1 MKGSLDLKRVRV
13 TLLLISLLLGSTLA
27 NVETQLKILKVKTG
41 SNNGDGMDG
50 GFMRNKNW
58 GGGRFSFTFKNPDGQ
73 ECQTGILN
81 TDEDNWE
88 VGETNFFVGRQIGG
102 CNGFDLSNGNLTLTV
117 QHSGTVQILKILT
130 IFKDESLTFLIDKLQ
145 ETMEDVLIL

>member
-1 MKGSLDLKRVRV
+1 
-13 TLLLISLLLGSTLA
+13 
-27 NVETQLKILKVKTG
+27 
-41 SNNGDGMDG
+41 MDG

-102 CNGFDLSNGNLTLTV
+102 CNGFDLSNENLTLRV
-117 QHSGTVQILKILT
+117 QHSGTVQIIKILT

>member
-1 MKGSLDLKRVRV
+1 MKDSLHLTRVRV

-27 NVETQLKILKVKTG
+27 NVETQLKILEVKIG

-102 CNGFDLSNGNLTLTV
+102 CNGFDLFNENLTLTV
-117 QHSGTVQILKILT
+117 QHSGTVQILKNV
-130 IFKDESLTFLIDKLQ
+130 
-145 ETMEDVLIL
+145 TMYFQR

>member
-27 NVETQLKILKVKTG
+27 NVETQLKILKVKIG
-41 SNNGDGMDG
+41 LNNGDGMDG

-88 VGETNFFVGRQIGG
+88 VGETNFFVGRQIRNCSGL
-102 CNGFDLSNGNLTLTV
+102 DLSNKNLTLTV

-130 IFKDESLTFLIDKLQ
+130 FSKDESLTIDKLQ